1 MEGST
6 FCAIGA
12 LILGRHA
19 VKVKAQKIFSA
30 TDFSIMIIME
40 NAASGVTRPVLG
52 PLHRLW
58 SLLFGCIYYAA
69 KGCWGWAF
77 LSFISANGFF
87 IGFPLWNRTII
98 VRSYENDG
106 WRLMD
111 SKRAGRR
118 PVASSE
124 FKRIEPKL

>member
-1 MEGST
+1 MD
-6 FCAIGA
+6 
-12 LILGRHA
+12 LNN
-19 VKVKAQKIFSA
+19 
-30 TDFSIMIIME
+30 MIIME

-77 LSFISANGFF
+77 LSFITANGFF

-106 WRLMD
+106 WRRVD
-111 SKRAGRR
+111 GRR
-118 PVASSE
+118 SVRQSVASSGY
-124 FKRIEPKL
+124 KRIEPKF